1 MNHVL
6 SEEKKSTEKNPDP
19 EWAGS
24 VLDGGISSCRLKA
37 DLELISIKNDIK
49 NAISSLKSELKK
61 LNKSVKSNEKDLKKA
76 NNIDFKRTLQQEIQS
91 INASIEKLTSE
102 LSAKENELKELFQTD
117 IVICKNDSTP
127 CINALIDKVLNIY
140 RILLTRALKGNV
152 IYVKDPETREHLREL
167 LK

>member
-1 MNHVL
+1 M
-6 SEEKKSTEKNPDP
+6 
-19 EWAGS
+19 
-24 VLDGGISSCRLKA
+24 
-37 DLELISIKNDIK
+37 
-49 NAISSLKSELKK
+49 
-61 LNKSVKSNEKDLKKA
+61 NKSVKSNEKDLKKA